1 MLDHPRE
8 GQVPRRSGDQP
19 PAAYVIE
26 GTFPDVKLRVDAP
39 VSAHFAVAF
48 AKALKAAVHA
58 SSGSLRSIAKE
69 AGVTH
74 PTVTRILDGQTL
86 PDLRSI
92 SGLEVALHARLYPTE
107 LYQQFSATRS
117 GANEPAGEAEQSR

>member
-1 MLDHPRE
+1 MLDHPPE

-26 GTFPDVKLRVDAP
+26 GTFPDVVLRADAP

-48 AKALKAAVHA
+48 AQALKAAVVAHT
-58 SSGSLRSIAKE
+58 GSLRSIAKA

-74 PTVTRILDGQTL
+74 PTVMRILDGQTL

-92 SGLEVALHARLYPTE
+92 SGLEVALQARLYPAY
-107 LYQQFSATRS
+107 LHQQFSEPQPA
-117 GANEPAGEAEQSR
+117 ANEPSAEAEQDR

>member
-19 PAAYVIE
+19 PAVYVIE
-26 GTFPDVKLRVDAP
+26 GTFPDVRLRDDAP

-48 AKALKAAVHA
+48 AKALKAAVEA
-58 SSGSLRSIAKE
+58 STGSLRSIAKD

-92 SGLEVALHARLYPTE
+92 SGLEVALRTSLYPAE
-107 LYQQFSATRS
+107 LHRQFSETHS
-117 GANEPAGEAEQSR
+117 GADEASGEAEQSH